1 MLRRESQRK
10 IEHIFFGFK
19 DNSKMFVSITIWAL
33 ILNEIHSQVLYFI
46 EMNEKKSTF
55 CSKSHKF
62 SYFKSTRVIRS
73 EKTCQVLSFV
83 ANWVCECVWRKR
95 DKRKKNLKCVRRLL
109 FWLLKFFGQSC
120 TSMSD
125 RGRENLLTKNRL
137 IFR

>member
-1 MLRRESQRK
+1 MCCVENRNEKLN
-10 IEHIFFGFK
+10 IFFFGFK

-33 ILNEIHSQVLYFI
+33 ILNEIHSQVLCFI

-83 ANWVCECVWRKR
+83 ANWVCECVSVWRKR
-95 DKRKKNLKCVRRLL
+95 DKRKKKVEMRA
-109 FWLLKFFGQSC
+109 SVVI
-120 TSMSD
+120 
-125 RGRENLLTKNRL
+125 LTVE
-137 IFR
+137 IFRTILHFNERQR

>member
-1 MLRRESQRK
+1 MCCVENRNEKLN
-10 IEHIFFGFK
+10 IFFFGFK

-83 ANWVCECVWRKR
+83 AIWVCECVWRKR
-95 DKRKKNLKCVRRLL
+95 DKRKKVEKTRASVVI
-109 FWLLKFFGQSC
+109 
-120 TSMSD
+120 
-125 RGRENLLTKNRL
+125 LTVE
-137 IFR
+137 IFRTILHFNERQR